1 MIQKFDTHKKVKVSE
16 KKKTKIFKM
25 KFFTEVALL
34 VNDKQKV
41 KVPLQAL

>member
-16 KKKTKIFKM
+16 KKKTETFKM
-25 KFFTEVALL
+25 KNLAQVEIL